1 MKSKDDTARAIL
13 GVMQFYGMTEADVR
27 EFYMDEVYAMQ
38 ELHKLGIDLGNQRVK
53 SIINK
58 MDLEPAVD
66 KGKDVAES
74 EVSFEL

>member
-1 MKSKDDTARAIL
+1 
-13 GVMQFYGMTEADVR
+13 MQG
-27 EFYMDEVYAMQ
+27 
-38 ELHKLGIDLGNQRVK
+38 LHKLGIDLGNQRVK

>member
-13 GVMQFYGMTEADVR
+13 AVMQFYGMTEADVR

-38 ELHKLGIDLGNQRVK
+38 GLHKLGIDLGNQRVK